1 MATDNFVEDVHGGFQ
16 CEVQKPYVLYRN
28 RANEVRGAMCCL
40 CPGCGVLG
48 CGLAVLLCVNCC
60 ALCAPLQEQATPSLP
75 LISLT
80 RQVDRRQI
88 SKSAVRV
95 WELLWLQL
103 RLLFSSIAP
112 IPSQPSPQ
120 VVGIWFYDD
129 ADCDRI
135 SALLQR
141 IASTFAAPAE
151 AGAGA
156 SVSCNGLGGK
166 WLAWRAACC
175 KHSFALPCAT
185 LQETLLA
192 FYPARNHTT
201 CPLRVPQKRCLQT
214 LLTPA
219 ADDSAVHSGSDADMG
234 RVHGD
239 NGFWDRQVEV
249 PDEVQAPD
257 SQPVA
262 NGQPALQAPEQVM
275 AAAVL
280 VPAPCGGGNDLARL
294 FAGMKMGG
302 APAAAASAPSAQP
315 PAPAAAPSAAAQPMQ
330 LLTPQLL
337 QQEAA
342 SAVPP
347 AVQARPAPAADVP
360 APAAGSELLQSLL
373 RGSTA
378 AAPPTAPPAP
388 HSVDITGKCKRR
400 TPWICEGSRRR
411 CCCACCCHEIHAN
424 ILPLIGD
431 GCRGWTPRVPA
442 KTLATYQPAPLALL
456 VCLQRRRI
464 VRCVAK
470 LPACCRHWPAMTR
483 SAASWLLNSSAQ
495 G

>member
-1 MATDNFVEDVHGGFQ
+1 MHPKPVIDQRAAEQMNLNVLRRIDPQIEELLATAGHVALYDFDIPTKRWSRKDVEGSLFLVKRRLQPRFQFIILNKKSAVATDNFVEDVHGGFQ

-28 RANEVRGAMCCL
+28 RANE
-40 CPGCGVLG
+40 
-48 CGLAVLLCVNCC
+48 
-60 ALCAPLQEQATPSLP
+60 
-75 LISLT
+75 
-80 RQVDRRQI
+80 
-88 SKSAVRV
+88 
-95 WELLWLQL
+95 
-103 RLLFSSIAP
+103 
-112 IPSQPSPQ
+112 

-156 SVSCNGLGGK
+156 S
-166 WLAWRAACC
+166 
-175 KHSFALPCAT
+175 
-185 LQETLLA
+185 
-192 FYPARNHTT
+192 
-201 CPLRVPQKRCLQT
+201 T

-262 NGQPALQAPEQVM
+262 NGQPALQAPE
-275 AAAVL
+275 
-280 VPAPCGGGNDLARL
+280 
-294 FAGMKMGG
+294 
-302 APAAAASAPSAQP
+302 
-315 PAPAAAPSAAAQPMQ
+315 QPMQ

-388 HSVDITGKCKRR
+388 HSVDITEAADRALRSKVASLLSALAGNDAFCGILAAELKRA
-400 TPWICEGSRRR
+400 G
-411 CCCACCCHEIHAN
+411 
-424 ILPLIGD
+424 
-431 GCRGWTPRVPA
+431 
-442 KTLATYQPAPLALL
+442 L
-456 VCLQRRRI
+456 V
-464 VRCVAK
+464 
-470 LPACCRHWPAMTR
+470 
-483 SAASWLLNSSAQ
+483 
-495 G
+495 